1 MARPAPQVEPLR
13 KEVPPPPVSPPP
25 IKHISKEV
33 LPELIQEMAAERD
46 PVGIVLS
53 QVVEVTHDAK
63 SLRFTFASNYA
74 METARQN
81 SERLKALVARHTGYD
96 GPIEFLK
103 TLPKADPAQSEKR
116 QTNEL
121 ANTIATMFRGEVLHL
136 Q

>member
-1 MARPAPQVEPLR
+1 
-13 KEVPPPPVSPPP
+13 
-25 IKHISKEV
+25 
-33 LPELIQEMAAERD
+33 MAAERD

-53 QVVEVTHDAK
+53 QVVEVSHDDK

-103 TLPKADPAQSEKR
+103 TLPKADPALSEKR